1 MRKPTAKTAAV
12 LRNAAVVSPLGK
24 NDLAKYVVNA
34 A

>member
-1 MRKPTAKTAAV
+1 MRNPTANTAAV
-12 LRNAAVVSPLGK
+12 PRNAAVVSVVGK